1 LYPTT
6 SVTSVGAV
14 QFKTVDDDVVAEA
27 CRFVGAVRLVVTVT
41 ASVAA
46 DKFHYFQLLL
56 LCSQC

>member
-1 LYPTT
+1 
-6 SVTSVGAV
+6 VKV

-46 DKFHYFQLLL
+46 DKSPLFPIALL
-56 LCSQC
+56 

>member
-1 LYPTT
+1 
-6 SVTSVGAV
+6 VKV

-46 DKFHYFQLLL
+46 DKSPLFPIALTVK
-56 LCSQC
+56 CSQC